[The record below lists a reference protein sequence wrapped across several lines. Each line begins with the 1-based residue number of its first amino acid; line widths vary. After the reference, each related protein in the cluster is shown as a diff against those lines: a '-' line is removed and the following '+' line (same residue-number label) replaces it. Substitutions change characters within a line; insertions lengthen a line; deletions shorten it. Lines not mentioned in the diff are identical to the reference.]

1 MSSDRRHPLRDILSL
16 QDKMNRV
23 FDESIRDSGVYKTP
37 GQWVP
42 HVDVFEDDTS
52 LTIKAELPGVRRED
66 ILLDVSD
73 RMLTL
78 SGNKQFAHEDQS
90 ESYHMIERRY
100 GTFRRTFNI
109 PDVVDIN
116 KVDAKLEA
124 GVLQI
129 VLPKLKRSST
139 RKIPITEK

>member
-1 MSSDRRHPLRDILSL
+1 
-16 QDKMNRV
+16 
-23 FDESIRDSGVYKTP
+23 
-37 GQWVP
+37 
-42 HVDVFEDDTS
+42 
-52 LTIKAELPGVRRED
+52 
-66 ILLDVSD
+66 
-73 RMLTL
+73 
-78 SGNKQFAHEDQS
+78 
-90 ESYHMIERRY
+90 MIDWRY